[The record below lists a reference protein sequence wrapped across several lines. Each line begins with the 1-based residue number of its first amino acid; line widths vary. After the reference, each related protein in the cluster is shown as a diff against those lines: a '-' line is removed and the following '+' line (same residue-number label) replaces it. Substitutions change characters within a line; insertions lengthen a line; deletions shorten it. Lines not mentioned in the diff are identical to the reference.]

1 MNSRQLNGSIVEQLV
16 IGEQCMIY
24 EEKIIERKKM
34 FKGNIIDVEKYTV
47 ELPNG
52 KITTRDVVVH
62 PGAAVIIPISQKG
75 EVYLVKQ
82 YRTPIEK
89 VLLELPAGKLDPGE
103 APEICAAR
111 ELKEETGLNADC
123 IKHVISIHSTPG
135 FCNEVL
141 HVFMATGLHEGNSC
155 ADEDEF
161 ISSVKIH
168 IGKLIEMIFNH
179 EITDAKSIIGIMIAE
194 RIINKEV

>member
-1 MNSRQLNGSIVEQLV
+1 
-16 IGEQCMIY
+16 MIY

>member
-1 MNSRQLNGSIVEQLV
+1 LNGSIVEQLV